1 MSLLREDLIYS
12 DLNSH
17 KYTYEKKEG
26 YYSYTEIFQMR
37 YPRGY
42 ACDSSGRVV
51 AAGARTINLNTLKNI
66 LTSSDESLM

>member
-42 ACDSSGRVV
+42 ACDSMGRVV
-51 AAGARTINLNTLKNI
+51 PAGARTINLNTLKNI
-66 LTSSDESLM
+66 LTSTDENLM